1 LLTVRSILR
10 IIVGRLCEAA
20 FKFEAS
26 DTDALQSILKQREKL
41 GTRSR
46 VLFENAKQT

>member
-1 LLTVRSILR
+1 MR
-10 IIVGRLCEAA
+10 IIVGRLCKAA

-26 DTDALQSILKQREKL
+26 DTDALQLVVQQREKL

-46 VLFENAKQT
+46 VLFEHAE